1 MMTQTQVLDELK
13 ALGTE
18 QNRKVYR
25 RHGVGENVYGVSYAE
40 LRKLNKKIKTDHA
53 LAQELWATGNHDA
66 RIFATLIADP
76 KQADDALLER
86 WVSDLGDYVV
96 SDALSGYVSKTAL
109 VRDKM
114 EQWTQSPEEWIG
126 CVGWNLLTYLAMQDK
141 TLPDEYFEP
150 YLTIIER
157 DIHSGK
163 NRVRYSM
170 NNALIAIGMRSDR
183 LEEKALAGAARI
195 GKVDVDHGET
205 NCKTPDAAA
214 YIKKAR
220 ERKK

>member
-1 MMTQTQVLDELK
+1 MTHSQVLDELK

-86 WVSDLGDYVV
+86 WVSDLVDYVV

-214 YIKKAR
+214 YIKKSR